1 MSDNKIEE
9 LTLEQLMG
17 ERFGRY
23 SKSII
28 QERALPDIRDGLK
41 PVQRRILFAM
51 NKDGNTYDKGFRK
64 SAKSVGNVMGN
75 FHPHGD
81 SSIYEALVRLS
92 QDWKLREPLIEM
104 HGNNGSMDG
113 DPPAAMRYTEA
124 RLSKISGLMLRD
136 IDKDTVEMTLNF
148 DDTEKEPT
156 VLPAR
161 IPNLFVNGATGI
173 SAGYATE
180 IPPHNL
186 RELIKALIFLMQ
198 HPDASLDDLMQYV
211 PGPDFPTGGIIQG
224 TDGIRKAYETGR
236 GRVILRAKTSIDEL
250 RGGRQQITVTEIP
263 YEVNKA
269 QLVKRINDLRLNKKV
284 EGIAEARDETDRSG
298 LRLAIELK
306 RNADAKGILN
316 YLLKNTDLQIN
327 YNFNMVAIDDQRP
340 MRIGLKHY
348 LKSYLAFQ
356 QEIITR
362 RTRFD
367 LNKAQTRLHIVEG
380 LIKALSI
387 LDQVIKTIRASKN
400 RKDATNNLV
409 TEYQFTQPQ
418 AEAIVALQ
426 LYRLTNTDVTD
437 LQDEQK
443 RLNDAIAE
451 YEKIL
456 NDKNELNRV
465 LVRELKAI
473 DKAFGSERR
482 TQIEKHVQKLTVD
495 TKVTVPDEE
504 VVVLVSHAGY
514 IKRSSLRSFNAS
526 SLADNGLREDD
537 YPLLIQSA
545 STLSHLFMFTNLG
558 HVIYRPIHELADT
571 KWKETGEHISQS
583 IGLADNEQIISALI
597 FDHLD
602 VPGTVIISTSDGQ
615 VKQTTISD
623 LNPGTRYKSRAS
635 VFMKLKNDQA
645 QVLNVQYYEPK
656 DENTSLTAISKQ
668 GYGLRFDVAEVPV
681 QGTRTAGVRAI
692 NLKDGDELTNL
703 VLTNDQDNLAII
715 TQRGA
720 FKEMAASE
728 LELGRRARRGVLVLH
743 KLKRNP
749 HEVVDFIAY
758 SPEFHGALEV
768 ITDRPEFQD
777 ILVDDHHLGT
787 IKSNGTFVIDTD
799 TQGVPVTLRKK
810 ITTVDDKETDPNE
823 STEDA
828 PQHGSKQETLDIN

>member
-124 RLSKISGLMLRD
+124 RLSKIAGLMLRD

-173 SAGYATE
+173 SSGYATE

-362 RTRFD
+362 RTKFD

-456 NDKNELNRV
+456 NDQNELNRV

-473 DKAFGSERR
+473 DKAFGSDRR

-526 SLADNGLREDD
+526 SLDDNGLREDD

-597 FDHLD
+597 LDHLD

-743 KLKRNP
+743 KLKKNP

-768 ITDRPEFQD
+768 ITNRPEFQD

-810 ITTVDDKETDPNE
+810 ITAVDDKETDPNE
-823 STEDA
+823 STEDT